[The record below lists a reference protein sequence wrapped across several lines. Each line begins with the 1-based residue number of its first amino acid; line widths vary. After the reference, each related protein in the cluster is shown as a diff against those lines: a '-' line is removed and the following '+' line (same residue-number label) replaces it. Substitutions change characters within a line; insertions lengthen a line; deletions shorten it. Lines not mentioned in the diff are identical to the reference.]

1 MRPDD
6 CITVV
11 GRPGV
16 YRCSEVDEFNARG
29 KSTAYYI
36 IFSRGE
42 GVNDPSQ
49 SQCVYILSR
58 RRHFNLNKSANTM
71 APSFLPCPFR
81 FFCFSPSIWVQPV
94 CIREKRNESKTRE
107 ARARL
112 LSPVRAKNTP
122 PLRYPSRLPALFSL
136 PDLSPFLFRPVPSSS
151 LFLDLRS
158 TRLPRS
164 WYQSTLSVPRL
175 HQTVASLAI
184 NKKKERKKEKIT
196 RAARARAHAMRVSRV

>member
-11 GRPGV
+11 GRSGV
-16 YRCSEVDEFNARG
+16 YRRSEVDEFNARG
-29 KSTAYYI
+29 KSNAYYI

-49 SQCVYILSR
+49 SQCVCIPR
-58 RRHFNLNKSANTM
+58 RRHFNLNKSASTM
-71 APSFLPCPFR
+71 APSFPCPFR

-136 PDLSPFLFRPVPSSS
+136 PDLSPFLFRPVSSSS

-164 WYQSTLSVPRL
+164 
-175 HQTVASLAI
+175 
-184 NKKKERKKEKIT
+184 
-196 RAARARAHAMRVSRV
+196 